1 MTRGFIFHKKGGGPF
16 SIYTTLVLFQFWQ
29 FVPHIN
35 QNRYSL
41 FKEGWYYNNA
51 LQFINERI
59 MKIPFVLI
67 SSSDCSSR
75 SSFEPNE
82 KNKTRSSIWFFKYQ
96 VKLFQLLE
104 PDVMNIFPV
113 LKPIRQDTSWI
124 QYNQIRPVSYHFLD
138 VLFKKLFVIQ
148 LFSYSARAIETI
160 LNLRILMRDDKSVM
174 PKKSE
179 KNFNEKLL
187 F

>member
-1 MTRGFIFHKKGGGPF
+1 M
-16 SIYTTLVLFQFWQ
+16 
-29 FVPHIN
+29 PHIN

-124 QYNQIRPVSYHFLD
+124 QYNEYFSSFENQFGGYPGFFLLSVFKPILQVSWIR
-138 VLFKKLFVIQ
+138 
-148 LFSYSARAIETI
+148 RATHPII
-160 LNLRILMRDDKSVM
+160 LSSGSVTFTSDSRVRT
-174 PKKSE
+174 PQWRGSTL
-179 KNFNEKLL
+179 NWP
-187 F
+187 